1 MNIEKKL
8 EAYNKKKT
16 LSKLL
21 KVFLKNGS
29 YLLSHNM
36 QYHRRNWA

>member
-1 MNIEKKL
+1 MTQKK
-8 EAYNKKKT
+8 EAC
-16 LSKLL
+16 KLL
-21 KVFLKNGS
+21 QASLKNGS